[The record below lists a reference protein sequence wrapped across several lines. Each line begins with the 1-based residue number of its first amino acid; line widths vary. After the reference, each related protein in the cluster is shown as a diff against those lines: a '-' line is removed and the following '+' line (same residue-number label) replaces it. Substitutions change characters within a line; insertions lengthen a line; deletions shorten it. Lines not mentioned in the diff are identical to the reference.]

1 MIINKLIKH
10 ILSICFYQKTKKLV
24 LTCLHNFG
32 SLFRLGITIITLFIV
47 GMIFVV
53 TTAHFPFT
61 IECSGGIHYFEV
73 SPNTYYYANIEVP
86 YKYLYMFHKHRRFNI
101 SFEGFRENEIVVA
114 TTDGYDDTVITK
126 DGEDYFVAYARIS
139 NPRVYGHKIQSNQK
153 FKAVTVVSD
162 KTLLN
167 LIFHGD

>member
-1 MIINKLIKH
+1 
-10 ILSICFYQKTKKLV
+10 
-24 LTCLHNFG
+24 
-32 SLFRLGITIITLFIV
+32 
-47 GMIFVV
+47 MIFVV

-61 IECSGGIHYFEV
+61 IECSGGIHYFEI

-86 YKYLYMFHKHRRFNI
+86 YKYLYMFHEHRRFNI
-101 SFEGFRENEIVVA
+101 SFEGFRENETVIA
-114 TTDGYDDTVITK
+114 TTDSFDDRVITK
-126 DGEDYFVAYARIS
+126 DGENYFVAFARIS
-139 NPRVYGHKIQSNQK
+139 NPRVYGHKIQPNQK

>member
-1 MIINKLIKH
+1 MEANDNIELRSERVRKIIGKVPPRLI
-10 ILSICFYQKTKKLV
+10 SI
-24 LTCLHNFG
+24 
-32 SLFRLGITIITLFIV
+32 GITIVSLFIA
-47 GMIFVV
+47 GMIWVV
-53 TTAHFPFT
+53 TTVHFPFT
-61 IECSGGIHYFEV
+61 IECSGGIHYFEI

-86 YKYLYMFHKHRRFNI
+86 YRYLYLFHKHRRFNI

-114 TTDGYDDTVITK
+114 TTDGYDDAVITK
-126 DGEDYFVAYARIS
+126 DGENYFVAYARIT
-139 NPRVYGHKIQSNQK
+139 NPRVYGHKIQPNQK